1 MDKGNSRPQARAQ
14 EPSAGDRLDS
24 WKEIASY
31 LKREPRTVQRWEK
44 KEGLPIHR
52 HLHDKQGTVYAYKSE
67 IDVWWAQRR
76 VRLEAEP
83 EPPEAEEPP
92 QPAEAM
98 RPVPGPSRRDKAILA
113 VVAIALVLGSAAW
126 LLRQW
131 LESQSV
137 PSGKIMLAVLPFD
150 NLSGDPEQNYFSDG
164 LTEEMITRLGRLHP
178 ERLGV
183 IARTTV
189 MNPELRELNVNAVGR
204 RLGVQYVLEGS
215 FRRAGDNIRITAQ
228 LIEVKD
234 QTHLWAETY
243 DVERPLAEVLD
254 IQKEVA
260 AKVANSLALELLPAQ
275 QARLSQPRPVEPRA
289 YEAYLRGR
297 FLWNQRT
304 EGSLQSSMAY
314 LQEAVTRD
322 PHYALAHSGMA
333 DQYVSLGFYSVLPP
347 REAYRQAKEAAQR
360 ALESDEMLA
369 EAHAALGTVL
379 SDYEWDWAGAEKEFR
394 RAIEL
399 NPSYAAAHQWFSA
412 HLVFM
417 GRFEEA
423 WQHIQN
429 ARRLDPGGLVINS
442 DIALNYYYARNYEK
456 AIEHCQELLHHAPQF
471 PLAHLWMGA
480 ALAQKGQFAEAIGEF
495 EAARGTQG
503 NLFPT
508 ALLGYAYGR
517 AGRSGDARRI
527 LRELDQLSKT
537 RFVSAAYYAV
547 VYIGLEDTEQALAWM
562 EKSFA
567 ERSPLLARLKVEPIV
582 DPLRSHPQFQSLLR
596 RVGLP

>member
-1 MDKGNSRPQARAQ
+1 MDKGNSRPQAPAQ
-14 EPSAGDRLDS
+14 EPSADDRLDS

-52 HLHDKQGTVYAYKSE
+52 HLHDKQGTVYAYKSQ

-76 VRLEAEP
+76 VHLEAEP
-83 EPPEAEEPP
+83 EPAEAEELPLP
-92 QPAEAM
+92 EAT
-98 RPVPGPSRRDKAILA
+98 RPVPGPSRRDKVILA
-113 VVAIALVLGSAAW
+113 VVVLALVMGAAW
-126 LLRQW
+126 LVRGWINRQ
-131 LESQSV
+131 SA
-137 PSGKIMLAVLPFD
+137 PHGKIMLAVLPFD
-150 NLSGDPEQNYFSDG
+150 NLSGDPEQNYFSEG

-189 MNPELRELNVNAVGR
+189 MNPELRELNVKAVGR
-204 RLGVQYVLEGS
+204 LLGVQYVLEGS

-275 QARLSQPRPVEPRA
+275 QARLSQPRPVDPRA

-304 EGSLQSSMAY
+304 EGSLQRSMAY

-322 PHYALAHSGMA
+322 PHFALAHSGLA

-347 REAYRQAKEAAQR
+347 REAYRLAKEAAQR
-360 ALESDEMLA
+360 ALESDETLA

-379 SDYEWDWAGAEKEFR
+379 GDYEWDWAGAENEFR

-417 GRFEEA
+417 GRFDEA
-423 WQHIQN
+423 WEHIQN

-442 DIALNYYYARNYEK
+442 DIALNYYYARNYDK
-456 AIEHCQELLHHAPQF
+456 AIEHCRELLQHAPQF
-471 PLAHLWMGA
+471 PLAHVWMGA
-480 ALAQKGQFAEAIGEF
+480 ALAQKGQFAEAIGAF
-495 EAARGTQG
+495 EAARGAQG

-517 AGRSGDARRI
+517 AGRMADARRI
-527 LRELDQLSKT
+527 LRELDQIART

-547 VYIGLEDTEQALAWM
+547 VYIGLGDEEQALVWM
-562 EKSFA
+562 EKAFA

-582 DPLRSHPQFQSLLR
+582 DPLRNHPGFQSLLQ